1 MNDQNELPLGEESI
15 QRRGGLARAKSLT
28 AAQRKAISA
37 KASTARW
44 NLPKAKWGTPDKKL
58 TFGDREL
65 ECYVLEDGTRVLSGR
80 GMQEALGLGQTHGGI
95 LNEFLSHENIK
106 SFIESDL
113 AMELSN
119 PLRFIRPGRGG
130 IPAVAHEATI
140 LPRLCDAVLEAR
152 KRNPKLT
159 KRQRDVAEQCEVITR
174 VLSKVGIIAL
184 VDEITGYQSDRA
196 RDALAKILEEFIAKE
211 LQPWTRAFPL
221 EFYKQIFRLREWPFD
236 PATMQSPRV
245 LGKYTNNIVYARLA
259 PGVLDE
265 LRKKSP
271 SIDGRRKHKLYR
283 WLTGDVGHPK
293 LLAHLEGVKII
304 MRESKS
310 WEEFLRKLDYHY
322 PVIETTELGFDVEL
336 SST

>member
-1 MNDQNELPLGEESI
+1 MQTTSI
-15 QRRGGLARAKSLT
+15 QSQGGKARAKSLSAKQRSEIAKT
-28 AAQRKAISA
+28 AADKKWS
-37 KASTARW
+37 
-44 NLPKAKWGTPDKKL
+44 LPKAKWGTPDKKL

-65 ECYVLEDGTRVLSGR
+65 ECYVLENGTRVLSGR

-95 LNEFLSHENIK
+95 LNEFLSHDNIK
-106 SFIESDL
+106 AFIDSDL

-130 IPAVAHEATI
+130 IPAVAHEATL
-140 LPRLCDAVLEAR
+140 LPRLCDSVLEAR

-159 KRQRDVAEQCEVITR
+159 KRQMEVAEQCEVITR

-184 VDEITGYQSDRA
+184 VDEVTGYQYDRA
-196 RDALAKILEEFIAKE
+196 TDALAKILEQFIAKE

-221 EFYKQIFRLREWPFD
+221 EFYQQIFRLRNWPFD
-236 PATMQSPRV
+236 PETMQSPRV

-265 LRKKSP
+265 LRKKSH
-271 SIDGRRKHKLYR
+271 DAEGRKKHKYYK
-283 WLTGDVGHPK
+283 WLTGDVGHPR

-304 MRESKS
+304 MRESES
-310 WEEFLRKLDYHY
+310 WEEFLAKLDRHY
-322 PVIETTELGFDVEL
+322 PIIETTELGFDVEL
-336 SST
+336 SS